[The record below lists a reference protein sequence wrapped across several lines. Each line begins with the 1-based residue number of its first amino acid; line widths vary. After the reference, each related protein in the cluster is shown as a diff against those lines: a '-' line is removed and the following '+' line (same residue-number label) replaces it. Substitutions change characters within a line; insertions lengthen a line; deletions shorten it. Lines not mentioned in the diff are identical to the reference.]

1 MNDRVHLLIK
11 GGKLKSYIGVIAIML
26 VVSVAGATET
36 IPFDSPRW
44 EITAE
49 ESRIEEYKG
58 RTSLYL
64 KGGLALIEDAEF
76 LDGVI
81 EFDCSFPQAQAFV
94 GATWRV
100 QDAANREEFYIRP
113 HQSGNPDA
121 NQYTPVFKGLTAWQL
136 YHGEG
141 YGAPVDYDFDTWIPI
156 KIVVAG
162 RQAEVFIGDLET
174 PALFV
179 DNLKREP
186 VSGKVGL
193 NVANFGPAHFSNF
206 RFETVEHPTLNAKI
220 KRDRTAP
227 TGAVMTWQV
236 SNAFDEATLD
246 SATELA
252 ASVTE
257 GLVWSKL
264 SSESTGLANISKANA
279 LGKGKNTAFAMVTL
293 TSDRA
298 QSKTIAFG
306 YSDRVCVFLNNRLLY
321 TGNNGYRSRDY
332 RYLGTIGYFDALT
345 LPLKKGRNELWFAVS
360 ESFGGWGI
368 QAAFSDTDGI
378 TIEE

>member
-1 MNDRVHLLIK
+1 
-11 GGKLKSYIGVIAIML
+11 ML
-26 VVSVAGATET
+26 VVSVAGASEP

-49 ESRIEEYKG
+49 ESRIEQYKG
-58 RTSLYL
+58 RTSLFL
-64 KGGLALIEDAEF
+64 KGGLALIQDADF

-81 EFDCSFPQAQAFV
+81 EFDCAFPQARAFV

-121 NQYTPVFKGLTAWQL
+121 NQYTPVFNGLTAWQL

-141 YGAPVDYDFDTWIPI
+141 YGTPIDYDFDTWIPI

-162 RQAEVFIGDLET
+162 RQAEVFIGDLDT

-186 VSGKVGL
+186 TSGKVGL
-193 NVANFGPAHFSNF
+193 TVANFGPAHFSNF
-206 RFETVEHPTLNAKI
+206 RFATVENPTLKSRVERN
-220 KRDRTAP
+220 RTAP
-227 TGAVMTWQV
+227 PGALMTWQV
-236 SNAFDEATLD
+236 SSSFDEKVLGSETELTA
-246 SATELA
+246 SATEDL
-252 ASVTE
+252 T
-257 GLVWSKL
+257 WSEL
-264 SSESTGLANISKANA
+264 SCESTGLANLSEVNA
-279 LGKGKNTAFAMVTL
+279 LGDGKNTAFARVIVI
-293 TSDRA
+293 SDRTQA
-298 QSKTIAFG
+298 KTLAFG
-306 YSDRVCVFLNNRLLY
+306 YSDRTRVFLNNHLLY

-368 QAAFSDTDGI
+368 QAAFSNTDGI

>member
-1 MNDRVHLLIK
+1 LKNLL
-11 GGKLKSYIGVIAIML
+11 GVIASLL
-26 VVSVAGATET
+26 VVSLAGASEP

-44 EITAE
+44 EVSAE
-49 ESRIEEYKG
+49 ESRIEEYMG
-58 RTSLYL
+58 RGSLYL

-81 EFDCSFPQAQAFV
+81 EFSCAFPDARAFV

-121 NQYTPVFKGLTAWQL
+121 NQYTPVFNGLTAWQL

-141 YGAPVDYDFDTWIPI
+141 YGAPVNYDFDTWIPI
-156 KIVVAG
+156 KIVVAD
-162 RQAEVFIGDLET
+162 RQAEVYIGDLET
-174 PALFV
+174 PALFI
-179 DNLKREP
+179 DDLKREP
-186 VSGKVGL
+186 TSGKVGL
-193 NVANFGPAHFSNF
+193 SVANFGPAHFSDF
-206 RFETVEHPTLNAKI
+206 RYESIENPSLKGRVE
-220 KRDRTAP
+220 RDRTAP
-227 TGAVMTWQV
+227 PGALMTWQV
-236 SNAFDEATLD
+236 SGPFDEAKLE
-246 SATELA
+246 SASELT

-257 GLVWSKL
+257 DLTWSEL
-264 SSESTGLANISKANA
+264 SSESTGLANLSVVTA
-279 LGKGKNTAFAMVTL
+279 LGKERNTVFARVIVI
-293 TSDRA
+293 SDRE
-298 QSKTIAFG
+298 QPKTLAFG
-306 YSDRVCVFLNNRLLY
+306 YSDRIRVFLNNRLLY

-368 QAAFSDTDGI
+368 QAAFSDTEGI
-378 TIEE
+378 TIAE